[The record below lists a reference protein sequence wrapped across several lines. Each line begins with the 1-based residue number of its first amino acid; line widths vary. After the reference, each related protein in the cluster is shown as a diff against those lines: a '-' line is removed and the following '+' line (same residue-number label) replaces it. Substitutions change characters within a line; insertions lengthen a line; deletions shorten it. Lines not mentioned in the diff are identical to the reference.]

1 MKRIIFFDIDGT
13 LIDVP
18 RGLSEPSEAT
28 RYAIKELINN
38 GDLVFIASG
47 RYKGNLPRKVLEL
60 NPSGYI
66 LSNGAYIEY
75 QGKPLYEKAFDTDIF
90 NKLNEYC
97 IEHNCLFTGETQ
109 EYVYSPRLDDRF
121 NNYLKKWK
129 IDYVKVS
136 DKKDGVTFYKCCAF
150 FEDRDSAI
158 QFEKEFDGIVDYRAQ
173 TADPESLS
181 YDINIFGVN
190 KGSAV
195 NVLIDKLGIKKEDTY
210 CFCDGSND
218 LELVK
223 ACINSYV
230 MKNGVDELKRIAFG
244 IADDVIE
251 DGAYKKLVELDMIK
265 ARHD

>member
-1 MKRIIFFDIDGT
+1 MINAISSEVALYGNEGRNEGLLVILSYYTCALNGVNLKNKKFQKIII
-13 LIDVP
+13 
-18 RGLSEPSEAT
+18 
-28 RYAIKELINN
+28 YAILGYGFINFIYGLMQIGFIKQSLIPIVEDWYYARGFEGNSM
-38 GDLVFIASG
+38 FFASLISMC
-47 RYKGNLPRKVLEL
+47 Y
-60 NPSGYI
+60 
-66 LSNGAYIEY
+66 
-75 QGKPLYEKAFDTDIF
+75 
-90 NKLNEYC
+90 
-97 IEHNCLFTGETQ
+97 
-109 EYVYSPRLDDRF
+109 
-121 NNYLKKWK
+121 
-129 IDYVKVS
+129 
-136 DKKDGVTFYKCCAF
+136 
-150 FEDRDSAI
+150 
-158 QFEKEFDGIVDYRAQ
+158 GIVDYRVQ

-251 DGAYKKLVELDMIK
+251 DGAADIGVVGKDTIMEENRKNYEVLDLGFGKCKRLSRMGYRWKIY
-265 ARHD
+265 